1 MPRHDESHVAIPALA
16 GLLLLVGGCAG
27 QMAGPPWDNVT
38 GDNVTGVTVTGDI
51 VPWVL
56 DVGAVAAWEG
66 EWSWDWGRD
75 WEWDCGPPPSGAG
88 ACVPGAFGGPA
99 DPVFGLVRDALHGH
113 EIHRLWD
120 PVPGGM

>member
-1 MPRHDESHVAIPALA
+1 MPRHEESHVAIPMLA

-27 QMAGPPWDNVT
+27 QMAGPPWDS
-38 GDNVTGVTVTGDI
+38 

-56 DVGAVAAWEG
+56 DVGAVAAWDT
-66 EWSWDWGRD
+66 EWSWGWD

-88 ACVPGAFGGPA
+88 ACAPGAFGGLA
-99 DPVFGLVRDALHGH
+99 DPVFGPVRDALHGH

-120 PVPGGM
+120 PFPGGM